1 VVVYGKRFRS
11 RGVFLADRDGFDMR
25 EGKRPAHEVTFRPG
39 TTEQRASGS
48 SPSAASKPGRPG
60 GQAASGR
67 KKKSRLRK
75 LLYWLLIDIAVAA
88 TVIGLLMYKPRRY
101 DPVVSA
107 GPANGRVH
115 PYVSRDLGP
124 QFYNGA
130 QSQRPFDMVVLDRGL
145 NEVISEAGWVQQSQ
159 GINLSRPAIQFVD
172 ERIVLMGTADVEGA
186 EFVVTIE
193 LEPVLEEQGLLN
205 LNVAKVKIGAMNIT
219 PLAKMV
225 ARKMYQQRLET
236 EPVDTRDLR
245 AQIAASLLNEEPF
258 DPVFKAEDKWV
269 RLTDFEITEGKLV
282 ARFEPAR

>member
-1 VVVYGKRFRS
+1 MADKQSFDTREEERPSYPAAFRS
-11 RGVFLADRDGFDMR
+11 GRTRQP
-25 EGKRPAHEVTFRPG
+25 E
-39 TTEQRASGS
+39 RA
-48 SPSAASKPGRPG
+48 SPSAATPRPERAQKANAG
-60 GQAASGR
+60 GKR
-67 KKKSRLRK
+67 KTSRRRR

-88 TVIGLLMYKPRRY
+88 AVIGLLLYKPRRY
-101 DPVVSA
+101 DPVVSS
-107 GPANGRVH
+107 GPGNGRVH
-115 PYVSRDLGP
+115 PYISRDLGP

-130 QSQRPFDMVVLDRGL
+130 QSQRPFEMMVLDKGL
-145 NEVISEAGWVQQSQ
+145 NEVISEAGWAQQSE

-172 ERIVLMGTADVEGA
+172 GRIVLMGTADVEGA

-193 LEPVLEEQGLLN
+193 LKPVLEDQGLLN

-219 PLAKMV
+219 PLAKLV

-269 RLTDFEITEGKLV
+269 RLTDFEIAPGKLV
-282 ARFEPAR
+282 ARFEPVK